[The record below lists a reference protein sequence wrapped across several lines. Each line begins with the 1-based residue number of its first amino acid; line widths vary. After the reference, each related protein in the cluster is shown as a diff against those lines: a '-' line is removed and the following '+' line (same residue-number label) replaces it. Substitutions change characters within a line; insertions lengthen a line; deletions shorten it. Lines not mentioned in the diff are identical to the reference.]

1 MRGLLEKDLMG
12 DTSGH
17 EAGALTVVR
26 SSLKATFAS
35 GFTWAAGALAAA
47 FMTCCGLGAWV
58 VMPMALVAIFTI
70 ALAVNAARQAVLAG
84 PGALVDLP
92 DPDLFSDGAVQV
104 LARRMTAARTR
115 LERVLRESRRGQ
127 GQAHGIDLARV
138 QQSAAEME
146 RRVLVLAARAEY
158 VASFLSSLSVTEIK
172 GALDFARAREG
183 TAPSPDAGRLYRRLI
198 ETYEGHL
205 KSVHALEL
213 EKERLLVTGEQLVG
227 ALEAFPAT
235 VTCLQCWRLAVGDDA
250 ATEDAIQSAAGAC
263 QDLDALEAA
272 LQEERA
278 VAG

>member
-115 LERVLRESRRGQ
+115 L
-127 GQAHGIDLARV
+127 
-138 QQSAAEME
+138 
-146 RRVLVLAARAEY
+146 
-158 VASFLSSLSVTEIK
+158 
-172 GALDFARAREG
+172 
-183 TAPSPDAGRLYRRLI
+183 
-198 ETYEGHL
+198 
-205 KSVHALEL
+205 
-213 EKERLLVTGEQLVG
+213 
-227 ALEAFPAT
+227 
-235 VTCLQCWRLAVGDDA
+235 
-250 ATEDAIQSAAGAC
+250 
-263 QDLDALEAA
+263 
-272 LQEERA
+272 
-278 VAG
+278 